1 MKLTKTVKY
10 NYKLNEEN
18 LEKDIDKF
26 IFEAK
31 KGNYRRDRHY
41 NSEGL
46 RIIKQ
51 YFRILQD
58 KFDNQ
63 EFGESKICYE
73 KLIIFCFDAS
83 AKNNLFD
90 YEDLLAKISSD
101 FDKFIRNYFICLIK
115 TCNTEELA
123 ERVSKYASHLDV
135 YGFDSDKEIL
145 LENLNELEFKNLEA
159 RMLIKTEGMT
169 KKDQDKQDI
178 IHFLMEISEIQED
191 KEKYLQLCERFR
203 RILNNKEF
211 EFLRGE
217 YEENRLLG
225 NKIDNAL
232 DELKQNSKKE
242 SR

>member
-10 NYKLNEEN
+10 NYKLTEGS

-31 KGNYRRDRHY
+31 KGNYRMDRHY
-41 NSEGL
+41 NGVGL

-51 YFRILQD
+51 YFRILQE

-63 EFGESKICYE
+63 EYEESKICYE

-83 AKNNLFD
+83 AGNNLFD
-90 YEDLLAKISSD
+90 YEDLLAKSSND
-101 FDKFIRNYFICLIK
+101 FDKFVKNYFICLIK
-115 TCNTEELA
+115 TCNNEELA
-123 ERVSKYASHLDV
+123 DRVSRYASHLNV

-145 LENLNELEFKNLEA
+145 LENLNELEFKNLEE

-178 IHFLMEISEIQED
+178 IHFLLSIAEIQEN
-191 KEKYLQLCERFR
+191 KEKYLRLCERFKSV
-203 RILNNKEF
+203 LNHKEY
-211 EFLRGE
+211 EYLKGE
-217 YEENRLLG
+217 YEEDILLG
-225 NKIDNAL
+225 EKIDKTIT
-232 DELKQNSKKE
+232 ELKQKSIRENS
-242 SR
+242 